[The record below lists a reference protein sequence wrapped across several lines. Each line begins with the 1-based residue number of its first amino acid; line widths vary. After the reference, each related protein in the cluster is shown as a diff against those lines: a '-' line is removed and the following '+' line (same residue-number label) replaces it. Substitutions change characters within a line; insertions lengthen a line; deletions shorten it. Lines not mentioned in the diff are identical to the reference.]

1 MSFID
6 EVKQWGLYT
15 NSIGWNFNGRA
26 SRREYWMSVL
36 FFFVLSFVAN
46 IVLGIV
52 FNVLGGVLAMLK
64 LKAALGL
71 LTWAN
76 TILSTIIFIYITSR
90 TLPLAVRRLHDIGK
104 SGWTYLW
111 CTLGSFI
118 CGIGAIV
125 FLIYALKVGDAGD
138 NQYGPN
144 PATGNASY

>member
-1 MSFID
+1 MNFID

-36 FFFVLSFVAN
+36 FYFVLSFVAN
-46 IVLGIV
+46 IALGLV
-52 FNVLGGVLAMLK
+52 FGILGGVLGALK

-71 LTWAN
+71 LGMAN
-76 TILSTIIFIYITSR
+76 TVISMIIFIYITSR

-125 FLIYALKVGDAGD
+125 FLIFALKEGDAGD

-144 PATGNASY
+144 PLNAN